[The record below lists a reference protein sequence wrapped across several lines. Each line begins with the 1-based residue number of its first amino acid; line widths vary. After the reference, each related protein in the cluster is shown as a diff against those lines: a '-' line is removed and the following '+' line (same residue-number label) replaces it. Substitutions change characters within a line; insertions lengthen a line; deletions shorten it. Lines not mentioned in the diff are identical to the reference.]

1 MSNLNIEGN
10 LKVAKDL
17 AEKRI
22 ASQPVSFDSHEVI
35 ISLDAEVLKEY
46 KEELYASWDA
56 AAAMRGITLPF
67 SSDDLASYIDQLVVL
82 RVKYVN
88 GERVAYG
95 PTDRICVPS
104 FLSLVLSNVGKVSNV
119 DYGLELFPRVAVETK
134 IDSEFMM
141 KMSRFIRAL
150 SHLGIEYAE
159 GYSRNKEGSYEFMSM
174 TLIDGFIRNPD
185 KAAHPVFA
193 LMASTL
199 GVRGIEA
206 VLSPRINYGS
216 ESHMR
221 MLVRHLAS
229 VKG

>member
-1 MSNLNIEGN
+1 MLNSNIDGN
-10 LKVAKDL
+10 LKAAKDL

-22 ASQPVSFDSHEVI
+22 AQQPVSFDSHEVI
-35 ISLDAEVLKEY
+35 INLDAVVLSEY
-46 KEELYASWDA
+46 KQELFLAWDA
-56 AAAMRGITLPF
+56 AAAMRGVSLPF
-67 SSDDLASYIDQLVVL
+67 TESDLASYINQLVVL

-95 PTDRICVPS
+95 PTDKICVPS

-119 DYGLELFPRVAVETK
+119 DYGLELFPVVANAPTV
-134 IDSEFMM
+134 DSDFIM
-141 KMSRFIRAL
+141 KMSRYIRAL
-150 SHLGIEYAE
+150 SGLGIEYAE
-159 GYSRNKEGSYEFMSM
+159 GYARNKEGSYEFMSM
-174 TLIDGFIRNPD
+174 TLIDGYVRNPN
-185 KAAHPVFA
+185 KAPHPVFA

-229 VKG
+229 TKG